1 MSPERDDS
9 GSLAPDDRLDSWKE
23 IAAYLKRDVT
33 TVQRWEKRESMP
45 VHRHLHDK
53 LGSVYAFR
61 SELERW
67 TRGRK
72 PQPPDAGSG
81 EFAEVPSIQA
91 GAASGASGNGYWIAA
106 ALAGAVGVAAI
117 TAALWARR
125 PEGARSDRAGD
136 PRIQFVTDFD
146 GLDQAA
152 AISRDGRVAAFL
164 SDRDGRTDVWVT
176 RLGSGQFRNLT
187 RGAEPELINPSVRTL
202 GFAPDGESVAYW
214 VRRPG
219 ANGAANIG
227 IRLIPAI
234 GGPSSAYL
242 DEVAEFDWTRDRSR
256 LVYHTT
262 GPGDP
267 MFVTSD
273 AQHLPGT
280 RIFAAPAGLHAH
292 YPVWSPDGA
301 FIYFVQGSLPDKM
314 DIWRMRPNG
323 SEVERVTTLNSR
335 VSHPTFIDSRT
346 LGYLASDADGGG
358 PWLHS
363 LDLDTRASRR
373 LLTGADR
380 YTSLAA
386 DAAGARLLVT
396 AAGRKRTLWRL
407 SLRDA
412 VEGPSKPSAI
422 DLPNGTGF
430 SPRLGPDYL
439 VYVSSDGSRQ
449 HLWKLAG
456 GKLTELW
463 SGADVQMIGAPAIS
477 TDGTR
482 IAFSVRTSSQ
492 TVLYAMRAD
501 GSDMRVLTDSL
512 ALSGAPAWTP
522 DGRFITSA
530 ADDRGTPRLVNIP
543 IDGSAPAPLV
553 QKYATDPSWS
563 PDGGIVAYSG
573 PDIGTTFTIESASV
587 DGSAR
592 RVPSLTLTRGSRHL
606 AFAPHALVFLRGDI
620 AHKDLWTVN
629 LETGEEKALTHL
641 GADWDITDFDLS
653 PDASEVVLERS
664 QTRSN
669 IALVELRRPP
679 GR

>member
-1 MSPERDDS
+1 MSPERDHS

-23 IAAYLKRDVT
+23 IAGYLKRDVT
-33 TVQRWEKRESMP
+33 TVQRWEKREAMP

-61 SELERW
+61 SELDLW

-72 PQPPDAGSG
+72 PQAPDAGSG
-81 EFAEVPSIQA
+81 DLVELPPVSAGSPSA
-91 GAASGASGNGYWIAA
+91 RGNGYWIAA

-117 TAALWARR
+117 MAALWVRR

-136 PRIQFVTDFD
+136 ARIQFVTDLD

-187 RGAEPELINPSVRTL
+187 NGAEPELINPSVRTL
-202 GFAPDGESVAYW
+202 GFAADGESVAYW

-219 ANGAANIG
+219 ANGTANIG
-227 IRLIPAI
+227 IRLIPTA
-234 GGPSSAYL
+234 GGASSAYL
-242 DEVAEFDWTRDRSR
+242 DDVAEFDWTRDGSR

-273 AQHLPGT
+273 AQPLPGT

-292 YPVWSPDGA
+292 YPVWSTDGA

-323 SEVERVTTLNSR
+323 SEVERVTTLDSR

-346 LGYLASDADGGG
+346 LAYLAGDADGGG
-358 PWLHS
+358 PWLYS
-363 LDLDTRASRR
+363 LDLETRNSRR
-373 LLTGADR
+373 LLTGADH
-380 YTSLAA
+380 YTSVAA
-386 DAAGARLLVT
+386 DTAGGRLLVT

-412 VEGPSKPSAI
+412 VEAPSKPAAI

-430 SPRLGPDYL
+430 SPRLGPGYL
-439 VYVSSDGSRQ
+439 VYVSSDGGRQ

-463 SGADVQMIGAPAIS
+463 SGADAQMIGAPAIS

-482 IAFSVRTSSQ
+482 IAFSVRTSGQ
-492 TVLYAMRAD
+492 TVLYALRAD

-512 ALSGAPAWTP
+512 ALTGAPAWTR

-530 ADDRGTPRLVNIP
+530 VDDRGTPRLVNIP
-543 IDGSAPAPLV
+543 VDGSKPAPLV
-553 QKYATDPSWS
+553 QKSLDR
-563 PDGGIVAYSG
+563 
-573 PDIGTTFTIESASV
+573 SV
-587 DGSAR
+587 VVAR
-592 RVPSLTLTRGSRHL
+592 RRARRLLRTGHRDHVHHRVRLRRWIGAARARAHADARLEASGVCAARARVPARRYRAQGSLEGGSR
-606 AFAPHALVFLRGDI
+606 
-620 AHKDLWTVN
+620 
-629 LETGEEKALTHL
+629 
-641 GADWDITDFDLS
+641 DW
-653 PDASEVVLERS
+653 
-664 QTRSN
+664 
-669 IALVELRRPP
+669 
-679 GR
+679 